1 MDYQNGL
8 KKQKAS
14 ENNMEKQIKI
24 VQDVAEKLLSLIG
37 VSGNVSASMEDDIAQ
52 VVVETED
59 GGMLI
64 GYHGETLESF
74 QIILSLIASRELREF
89 VRVNVEVGDYKK
101 NRVEYLR
108 HLALQAKDQAI
119 SQNTGISLSLKPWER
134 REVHLL
140 LQDDQEV
147 TTESM
152 GEGRD
157 RVLVVKPR

>member
-1 MDYQNGL
+1 
-8 KKQKAS
+8 
-14 ENNMEKQIKI
+14 MEKQLKIIK
-24 VQDVAEKLLSLIG
+24 DTAEKLLSLLG
-37 VSGNVSASMEDDIAQ
+37 VSASVDVSMQEDIAQ
-52 VVVETED
+52 VIVETED

-74 QIILSLIASRELREF
+74 QTILSLVASREIGEF
-89 VRVNVEVGDYKK
+89 VRVSVEVGDYKK
-101 NRVEYLR
+101 NRVEYLK
-108 HLALQAKDQAI
+108 HLAMQAKDQAL
-119 SQNTGISLSLKPWER
+119 SQQTGISLSLKPWER

-140 LQDDQEV
+140 LQDDSEV

>member
-1 MDYQNGL
+1 
-8 KKQKAS
+8 
-14 ENNMEKQIKI
+14 MEKQTQA
-24 VQDVAEKLLSLIG
+24 VQKAAEKLLSLLG
-37 VSGNVSASMEDDIAQ
+37 LEASVEVASDGEAFQ
-52 VVVETED
+52 VVVTTEE

-74 QIILSLIASRELREF
+74 QTILSLVASREIGEF

-101 NRVEYLR
+101 NRVEYLK
-108 HLALQAKDQAI
+108 HLALQAKEQAI

-140 LQDDQEV
+140 LQDDSEV

-157 RVLVVKPR
+157 RVLVVKPRS

>member
-1 MDYQNGL
+1 
-8 KKQKAS
+8 
-14 ENNMEKQIKI
+14 MEKQTKI
-24 VQDVAEKLLSLIG
+24 IQEAAEKLLSMLG
-37 VSGNVSASMEDDIAQ
+37 VSASVSVSVQEEMAQ

-74 QIILSLIASRELREF
+74 QTLLSLIASKEIGEF
-89 VRVNVEVGDYKK
+89 VRISVEVGDYKK
-101 NRVEYLR
+101 NRVEYLK
-108 HLALQAKDQAI
+108 HLALQAKDQALA
-119 SQNTGISLSLKPWER
+119 QNTGISLSLKPWER

-140 LQDDQEV
+140 LQDDSEV

>member
-1 MDYQNGL
+1 
-8 KKQKAS
+8 
-14 ENNMEKQIKI
+14 MEKQTQA
-24 VQDVAEKLLSLIG
+24 VQKAAEKLLSLLG
-37 VSGNVSASMEDDIAQ
+37 LEASVEVASDEEAFQ
-52 VVVETED
+52 VVVTTEE

-74 QIILSLIASRELREF
+74 QTILSLVASREIGEF

-101 NRVEYLR
+101 NRVEYLK
-108 HLALQAKDQAI
+108 HLAVQAKEQAL

-140 LQDDQEV
+140 LQDDEEV

>member
-1 MDYQNGL
+1 
-8 KKQKAS
+8 
-14 ENNMEKQIKI
+14 MEKQTKTI
-24 VQDVAEKLLSLIG
+24 QDAAEKLLSLLDVKAS
-37 VSGNVSASMEDDIAQ
+37 VSVEQQDDAFQ

-74 QIILSLIASRELREF
+74 QTILSLIASRELGEF

-108 HLALQAKDQAI
+108 HLAMQAKEQALA
-119 SQNTGISLSLKPWER
+119 QQTGISLSLKPWER

-140 LQDDQEV
+140 LQDDNEV
-147 TTESM
+147 ITESM
-152 GEGRD
+152 GEGRE

>member
-1 MDYQNGL
+1 
-8 KKQKAS
+8 
-14 ENNMEKQIKI
+14 MEKYVAI
-24 VQDVAEKLLSLIG
+24 VKEVAEKLLSMLG
-37 VSGNVSASMEDDIAQ
+37 VKAVVSAELSDDIVQ
-52 VVVETED
+52 VVVETEE

-74 QIILSLIASRELREF
+74 QTILSLIASREAGEF
-89 VRVNVEVGDYKK
+89 VRVNVEIGDYKK

-108 HLALQAKDQAI
+108 HLAQEAKEQALREQ
-119 SQNTGISLSLKPWER
+119 TGISLSLKPWER

-140 LQDDQEV
+140 LQDDTEV
-147 TTESM
+147 NTESM

>member
-1 MDYQNGL
+1 
-8 KKQKAS
+8 
-14 ENNMEKQIKI
+14 MEKQTQT
-24 VQDVAEKLLSLIG
+24 VQKTAEKLLSLLGI
-37 VSGNVSASMEDDIAQ
+37 VGNVSVEMQEDIAQ
-52 VVVETED
+52 VVVETEE

-74 QIILSLIASRELREF
+74 QTILSLVASHELGEF
-89 VRVNVEVGDYKK
+89 VRVNVEVGDYKR
-101 NRVEYLR
+101 NRVEYLK
-108 HLALQAKDQAI
+108 HLALQAKEQAL

-140 LQDDQEV
+140 LQDDAEV
-147 TTESM
+147 ATESM

>member
-1 MDYQNGL
+1 MD
-8 KKQKAS
+8 KKAPQVVQKT
-14 ENNMEKQIKI
+14 
-24 VQDVAEKLLSLIG
+24 AEKLLTMLG
-37 VSGNVSASMEDDIAQ
+37 VAATVVVEMQEDIAQ

-74 QIILSLIASRELREF
+74 QTILSLISSRELGEF
-89 VRVNVEVGDYKK
+89 VRVNMEVGDYKR
-101 NRVEYLR
+101 NRVEYLK
-108 HLALQAKDQAI
+108 HLALQAKDQALA
-119 SQNTGISLSLKPWER
+119 QNTGISLSLKPWER

-147 TTESM
+147 ATESM

>member
-1 MDYQNGL
+1 MDKTQTI
-8 KKQKAS
+8 QS
-14 ENNMEKQIKI
+14 S
-24 VQDVAEKLLSLIG
+24 AEKLLSMLG
-37 VSGNVSASMEDDIAQ
+37 VSASVSVAMRDDVAQ
-52 VVVETED
+52 VTVETED

-74 QIILSLIASRELREF
+74 QTILSLIASKELGEF
-89 VRVNVEVGDYKK
+89 ARVSVEIGDYKK
-101 NRVEYLR
+101 NRVEYLK
-108 HLALQAKDQAI
+108 HLALQAKEQAL
-119 SQNTGISLSLKPWER
+119 SQNAGISLSLKPWER

-152 GEGRD
+152 GEGRE

>member
-1 MDYQNGL
+1 
-8 KKQKAS
+8 
-14 ENNMEKQIKI
+14 MEKQAMET
-24 VQDVAEKLLSLIG
+24 VQETAEKLLSLLGIEG
-37 VSGNVSASMEDDIAQ
+37 HVRVETSDDIIG

-74 QIILSLIASRELREF
+74 QTILSLVASRSLGEF
-89 VRVNVEVGDYKK
+89 IRVNVEVGDYKK

-108 HLALQAKDQAI
+108 HLALQAKNQAI

-134 REVHLL
+134 REVHFLL
-140 LQDDQEV
+140 KDDAEV

-157 RVLVVKPR
+157 RVLVVKPK

>member
-1 MDYQNGL
+1 
-8 KKQKAS
+8 
-14 ENNMEKQIKI
+14 MEKQAQVVKET
-24 VQDVAEKLLSLIG
+24 AEKLLSLLG
-37 VSGNVSASMEDDIAQ
+37 VSGNVAVSPAEDMLQ

-74 QIILSLIASRELREF
+74 QTILSLVASKELGEF
-89 VRVNVEVGDYKK
+89 VRVSVEVGDYKK
-101 NRVEYLR
+101 NRVEYLKN
-108 HLALQAKDQAI
+108 LAMQAKEQAL

-134 REVHLL
+134 REVHVL
-140 LQDDQEV
+140 LQDDGEV

>member
-1 MDYQNGL
+1 
-8 KKQKAS
+8 
-14 ENNMEKQIKI
+14 MEKQAVITKT
-24 VQDVAEKLLSLIG
+24 AEKLLSLLG
-37 VSGNVSASMEDDIAQ
+37 VSGSVDTTEQDGAFQ
-52 VVVETED
+52 VVVETEE

-64 GYHGETLESF
+64 GYHGESLESF
-74 QIILSLIASRELREF
+74 QTILSLVASREIGEF

-101 NRVEYLR
+101 NRVEYLK
-108 HLALQAKDQAI
+108 HLAMQAKEQAL
-119 SQNTGISLSLKPWER
+119 SQQTGISLSLKPWER

-140 LQDDQEV
+140 HQEDNEV